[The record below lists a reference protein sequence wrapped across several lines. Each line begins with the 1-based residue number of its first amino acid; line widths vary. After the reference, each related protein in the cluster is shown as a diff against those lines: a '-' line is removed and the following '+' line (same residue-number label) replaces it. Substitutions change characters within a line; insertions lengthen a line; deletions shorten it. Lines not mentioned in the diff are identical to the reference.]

1 MVSVNLICVGKMKEQ
16 FLKDACAE
24 YAKRLNAFSKLSII
38 ELDEFRLPE
47 NPSDSQIDSALSD
60 EARRISTKIDS
71 DSFVVA
77 MCIEGKTMSSEK
89 LAEKMA
95 ETINFGSGRFTFIIG
110 GSCGLSNEIKQ
121 RADLKLSMSPMTFP
135 HHLARVML
143 LEQIY
148 RAFMI
153 NANTR
158 YHK

>member
-1 MVSVNLICVGKMKEQ
+1 MVNVTVVCVGKMKEQ

-24 YAKRLNAFSKLSII
+24 YAKRLNAFSKLSVI

-47 NPSDSQIDSALSD
+47 NPSDSQIQTALAD
-60 EARRISTKIDS
+60 EGKRIMAKIDP
-71 DSFVVA
+71 DSFVTA
-77 MCIEGKTMSSEK
+77 MCIEGKTLSSEK
-89 LAEKMA
+89 LAERMA
-95 ETINFGSGRFTFIIG
+95 EVINFGTGKFTFIIG
-110 GSCGLSNEIKQ
+110 GSCGLSDEVKQ
-121 RADLKLSMSPMTFP
+121 RADFKLSMSPMTFP

-153 NANTR
+153 NANTK

>member
-1 MVSVNLICVGKMKEQ
+1 MVSVNLICVGKMKEK
-16 FLKDACAE
+16 FLKDACVE
-24 YAKRLNAFSKLSII
+24 YAKRLNAFSKLSVI

-47 NPSDSQIDSALSD
+47 NPSDSQIESALSD

-95 ETINFGSGRFTFIIG
+95 ETINFGSGKFTFIIG
-110 GSCGLSNEIKQ
+110 GSCGLADEIKQ

-148 RAFMI
+148 RAFKI
-153 NANTR
+153 NEGSS

>member
-1 MVSVNLICVGKMKEQ
+1 MVNVTVVCVGKMKEQ

-24 YAKRLNAFSKLSII
+24 YAKRLNAFSKLSVI

-47 NPSDSQIDSALSD
+47 NPSDSQIQSALAD
-60 EARRISTKIDS
+60 EGKRIMAKIDS
-71 DSFVVA
+71 DSFVTA
-77 MCIEGKTMSSEK
+77 MCIEGKTLSSEK

-95 ETINFGSGRFTFIIG
+95 EVINFGTGKFTFIIG
-110 GSCGLSNEIKQ
+110 GSCGLSDEVKQ
-121 RADLKLSMSPMTFP
+121 RADFKLSMSPMTFP

-153 NANTR
+153 NANSK

>member
-1 MVSVNLICVGKMKEQ
+1 MVNVTVVCVGKMKEQ

-24 YAKRLNAFSKLSII
+24 YAKRLNAFSKLSVI

-47 NPSDSQIDSALSD
+47 NPSDSQLQSALSD
-60 EARRISTKIDS
+60 EGKRIMTKIDS

-77 MCIEGKTMSSEK
+77 MCIEGKTLSSEK

-95 ETINFGSGRFTFIIG
+95 EVINFGTGKFTFIIG
-110 GSCGLSNEIKQ
+110 GSCGLSDEVKQ
-121 RADLKLSMSPMTFP
+121 RADLRLSMSPMTFP

-153 NANTR
+153 NANSK